1 MAEKIEFDL
10 EVRKNQLNT
19 EIDSA
24 TKKASA
30 LGDVLKTATGVFA
43 GNIATKAFEVLTG
56 SIGKAIDF
64 ANQSIKAFSE
74 QEDALNKL
82 GQALQASGD
91 YSEEAVASFSEFASE
106 LQRTSKFGDEVV
118 LSQLAVA
125 KSLGAT
131 NEQAKQLVQAA
142 ANLSATFGGSLD
154 ENVLKLGKTLSGVT
168 NRELTKILPQLKELS
183 DEALKAGDAFAIVN
197 DRFSGAAAAELNTY
211 TGSII
216 AADNAFSDLQ
226 EEIGN
231 VVVDVLKLREINNFL
246 AAVYQTL
253 TDKVLGFKESLQ
265 RGNEG
270 FKETEGSI
278 NRLSAK
284 YADLTTEIEIQQ
296 SRLKE
301 YEQQAKTSFSAAGE
315 VINAKNNIREL
326 TKEYDALF
334 VKINA
339 FNNAPIVPETKPKAS
354 TALTDAQ
361 KATNEEIL
369 TLEQQLQDNK
379 RNIQL
384 QSDNLAI
391 QDEFAKQAAEVERIR
406 QFEQEKI
413 DAEFEIKS
421 ANAEAK
427 LKGEDERLA
436 LIKLNAEKELAIATS
451 AGNARIK
458 QEEIQRNKLKTL
470 EQQKTQD
477 KLNQLTIANN
487 YTQALANVGAAFAKQ
502 GSKEAFYIQKAAA
515 LASVA
520 IDDAK
525 ARTSATYWA
534 STLGPV
540 AGPAYLVKQNALIT
554 SSTALALSGI
564 AASAIKGFE
573 QGGIIGATMGPDNT
587 IAKVRTGEMVLNADQ
602 QKNLFDMI
610 NGGGGGGGGDIV
622 IQINEREI
630 ARAVRNQV
638 QQGYKFA

>member
-106 LQRTSKFGDEVV
+106 LQRTSKYGDEVV

-142 ANLSATFGGSLD
+142 ANLSATFGGSLE
-154 ENVLKLGKTLSGVT
+154 ENVTKLGRTLNGEIGRLGQFV
-168 NRELTKILPQLKELS
+168 PQLKNLS
-183 DEALKAGDAFAIVN
+183 EEALKSGEALALIN
-197 DRFSGAAAAELNTY
+197 EKFSGAASAELNTY

-246 AAVYQTL
+246 ATVYQTL

-284 YADLTTEIEIQQ
+284 YADLTTEIEIQE

-315 VINAKNNIREL
+315 VTNAKNNIREL

-334 VKINA
+334 VKINS
-339 FNNAPIVPETKPKAS
+339 FNNAPIVPETKPKVS

-477 KLNQLTIANN
+477 KVNQLTIANN
-487 YTQALANVGAAFAKQ
+487 YTQALANIGTSLAKQ

-610 NGGGGGGGGDIV
+610 NGGGGGGDIV
-622 IQINEREI
+622 VQVDGREI